1 MFRWLET
8 PQDFYV
14 DTRGLRLSAEQAA
27 KMEAPAGAGKRKAP
41 GGGRGGAP
49 AACGRGPST
58 AVVAFTGHVMS
69 KTSPWANEFLCMYL
83 LMVR

>member
-41 GGGRGGAP
+41 GGGGGGA
-49 AACGRGPST
+49 T
-58 AVVAFTGHVMS
+58 AVVALPASEFFTRLQPLEV
-69 KTSPWANEFLCMYL
+69 
-83 LMVR
+83 